1 MARASAITL
10 LLAAF
15 GALLVR
21 QWQAAFVAMQPKAG
35 GRSSSLVV
43 RYAEATEGIK
53 EDTRVVE
60 ADENNKILMSVL
72 TPEGSTVKEAVS
84 EVVLPSASGQLGVL
98 AGHAPMM
105 TALDTG
111 VLRYKKDGK
120 WFPLVLLS
128 GFAKVEDNKL
138 NILVNDI
145 EQPDSID
152 LEEAKKDLEEATD
165 SLGKAESKA
174 DKLSASGKVKK
185 ASARVQAVMFMKGG
199 GKK

>member
-1 MARASAITL
+1 MARSPLAGLLIAASC
-10 LLAAF
+10 LLA
-15 GALLVR
+15 VR
-21 QWQAAFVAMQPKAG
+21 YWHAAAFVGSQPAT
-35 GRSSSLVV
+35 GRALSPVA
-43 RYAEATEGIK
+43 RYAAAEGGIA
-53 EDTRVVE
+53 EEVE
-60 ADENNKILMSVL
+60 VKTDGTNKILMSVL
-72 TPEGSTVKEAVS
+72 TPEGSTVKEAVQ

-98 AGHAPMM
+98 GGHAPMM

-120 WFPLVLLS
+120 WFPLVVLS
-128 GFAKVEDNKL
+128 GFAKVEDNNL

-152 LEEAKKDLEEATD
+152 LEEAKKDLEEATTK
-165 SLGKAESKA
+165 LGAAESKA
-174 DKLSASGKVKK
+174 DKLSASSAVKK

>member
-1 MARASAITL
+1 MARSPVSGL
-10 LLAAF
+10 LLAASCV
-15 GALLVR
+15 LLVR
-21 QWQAAFVAMQPKAG
+21 FWQAAFVGPQHV
-35 GRSSSLVV
+35 VV
-43 RYAEATEGIK
+43 RAPSVVARHAEGTAVA
-53 EDTRVVE
+53 EDVE
-60 ADENNKILMSVL
+60 VSTDAKNKILMSVL
-72 TPEGSTVKEAVS
+72 TPEGSTVKEAVA

-111 VLRYKKDGK
+111 VLRYKKDGQ

-152 LEEAKKDLEEATD
+152 LEEAKKDLEEATTK
-165 SLGKAESKA
+165 LGQAESKA
-174 DKLSASGKVKK
+174 DKLSASSSVKK
-185 ASARVQAVMFMKGG
+185 ASARVQAVMFMKG
-199 GKK
+199 KK

>member
-1 MARASAITL
+1 MARSPVAFL
-10 LLAAF
+10 LLAAS

-21 QWQAAFVAMQPKAG
+21 VWQAAFVGPQPTNHRAQP
-35 GRSSSLVV
+35 VV
-43 RYAEATEGIK
+43 TRHAAAADVAE
-53 EDTRVVE
+53 DVQVE
-60 ADENNKILMSVL
+60 TNEKNKILMSVL
-72 TPEGSTVKEAVS
+72 TPEGSTIKEAVS

-111 VLRYKKDGK
+111 VLRYKKDGE

-152 LEEAKKDLEEATD
+152 LEEAKKDLEEATTK
-165 SLGKAESKA
+165 LGAADSKA
-174 DKLSASGKVKK
+174 DKLAASSQVKK
-185 ASARVQAVMFMKGG
+185 SSARVQAVMFMQ

>member
-1 MARASAITL
+1 MARSTL
-10 LLAAF
+10 SGLVLAVSCV
-15 GALLVR
+15 LLVR
-21 QWQAAFVAMQPKAG
+21 VWQAAFVGPQLT
-35 GRSSSLVV
+35 SSPAPSLVA
-43 RYAEATEGIK
+43 RHAAAAEGGIAEEK
-53 EDTRVVE
+53 VVE
-60 ADENNKILMSVL
+60 VNDKNKILMSVL

-111 VLRYKKDGK
+111 VLRYKKDGQ

-145 EQPDSID
+145 EQSDAID
-152 LEEAKKDLEEATD
+152 LEEAKKDLEEATGK
-165 SLGKAESKA
+165 LGQAESKA
-174 DKLSASGKVKK
+174 DKLSASSAVKK
-185 ASARVQAVMFMKGG
+185 ASARVQAVMFMKG
-199 GKK
+199 KK